1 MNLKNLQNQ
10 KLQRKK
16 EQKTQ
21 TLNNAVRLLRGR

>member
-16 EQKTQ
+16 EQKAQ
-21 TLNNAVRLLRGR
+21 TLNNAVRLLKGR